1 MSMPTR
7 SLKEFMEPVPV
18 CNETA
23 GLATV
28 LKIFSFGNCDRLLV
42 VDRHEFPVGVVRLRT
57 LMPHIIIKN
66 NFQKGN
72 YLVTAIGFDLQ
83 QPLSHIDLPLI
94 EPVTTIAGH
103 FSPGQFWP
111 QLQEILSE
119 GTGREVALV
128 DPDGK
133 FLGMLDSIR
142 LLKCLVTESFVKDTA
157 ESIAH
162 PQHYPI
168 SEAIAKANAPPPITS
183 QELEAVEST
192 TLNSQPL
199 IIALKPLVELIEQ
212 LPLPLRL
219 QTADGVV
226 VSQNLTWRTQI
237 GDLDT
242 IENSIVETPL
252 IGSLQETD
260 AFSWNSD
267 NEEADRPSYL
277 QAANYSAADVN
288 ARKRTSL
295 QSTLMLHGEGEIKA
309 PSAEE
314 ETLAVALEQTLPIAA
329 PENGQERV
337 WQFVKI
343 PLHQNRSLEL
353 GVLNNKQTN
362 LTQLP
367 LNRAASNQVS
377 KSSEASLWLV
387 MAQDVTVEQLFAQE
401 LVAKNADLVQ
411 LNRFKDEFLA
421 CISHELKTPLTAVLG
436 LSSLLKDQLV
446 GCLNER
452 QLRYAQ
458 LIHQN
463 GRSLMTVVNDILDL
477 TRIETRQMEL
487 TLELVNISA
496 VCDRAYLQAQQ
507 LQQVKENGLEQSH
520 CQTRYTLDIE
530 SGLETF
536 VADELRLRQML
547 VHLLS
552 NALKFTEAEG
562 EIGLTVRR
570 WDGWI
575 AFNIWDTGIGIPD
588 AKQHLIFQKFQQLEN
603 PLTRK
608 FDGAGLGLV
617 LTQRLARLHGGDVS
631 FISKPGEGSQF
642 TLLLPPNP
650 PHNSAGVRSR
660 ELGES
665 DTQGDEEMRRNPYPQ
680 SLSRSPSL
688 VLIVEAV
695 PQYIEQV
702 SLQVADLGYRVAIAR
717 NGTEAIEKAR
727 RLQPLAV
734 LLNPL
739 LPLLSGWDVL
749 TILKS
754 DPQTKHIPVL
764 VTATQAEKATA
775 LKNRADGFLST
786 PIKQQALRQSL
797 NLYRQ
802 QQRNNCD
809 AVTILRLVPP
819 WELTH
824 SEDDDLLGSSE
835 RAVKYRVLE
844 ADDLEQAE
852 LLARVWHPDV
862 VLLDGG
868 SLEDP
873 LAYLHQFSECSSLA
887 SLPLVTLDR
896 QTTQAANQVSGLSV
910 FPCLAPER
918 NQLTAALSQVIQVA
932 AGMKCQPGILV
943 ADLTTL
949 PDLCHASS
957 EGQNH
962 SNIIRVKPKENIEDF
977 QAIPQEKSGEKS
989 EIHPSSFIL
998 PPSHEWLQALI
1009 QYLQTAGFRSLL
1021 SRSWGEV
1028 CRQVEHQS
1036 VDLVLIHLGD
1046 VLPPQPA
1053 LFEALTSLERM
1064 HGKPPILVVDHRE
1077 NADVVSEKTTLQQN
1091 SSNDIEA
1098 ALGAVATRILRQSP
1112 QSMPELLDHINQLL
1126 GEREWVMEEL

>member
-28 LKIFSFGNCDRLLV
+28 LKIFSFGNCDRLVV
-42 VDRHEFPVGVVRLRT
+42 VDKNEFPVGVLRLRT

-66 NFQKGN
+66 NLHKGN
-72 YLVTAIGFDLQ
+72 CLFTGIGFDLQ

-103 FSPGQFWP
+103 FSPSQFWP
-111 QLQEILSE
+111 QLQETLSE

-133 FLGMLDSIR
+133 FLGMLDSLR
-142 LLKCLVTESFVKDTA
+142 LLKFLLTESPVKDTA

-168 SEAIAKANAPPPITS
+168 SEAIAKTNAPPEITS
-183 QELEAVEST
+183 QELESAGIP
-192 TLNSQPL
+192 TLNPQPL
-199 IIALKPLVELIEQ
+199 IIALKPLMELIEQ

-219 QTADGVV
+219 QTGDGLV

-237 GDLDT
+237 GDTDT
-242 IENSIVETPL
+242 IENAIVETPL
-252 IGSLQETD
+252 IGVLQNTD
-260 AFSWNSD
+260 AFSRNSD
-267 NEEADRPSYL
+267 NEEPDRPSYS
-277 QAANYSAADVN
+277 QAANYSAVDVN
-288 ARKRTSL
+288 ARKKTPL
-295 QSTLMLHGEGEIKA
+295 QSTVMLCGEGEIKA
-309 PSAEE
+309 PSDEE
-314 ETLAVALEQTLPIAA
+314 ETFAVPLEQTLPIAA
-329 PENGQERV
+329 TENGQERV
-337 WQFVKI
+337 WEFVKI
-343 PLHQNRSLEL
+343 PLHQSRNLER
-353 GVLNNKQTN
+353 GALNNQQTN
-362 LTQLP
+362 LTQ
-367 LNRAASNQVS
+367 
-377 KSSEASLWLV
+377 LWLV
-387 MAQDVTVEQLFAQE
+387 MAQDVTDQQLFAQE

-446 GCLNER
+446 GGLNER

-507 LQQVKENGLEQSH
+507 LQQVKENGLEQSLP
-520 CQTRYTLDIE
+520 QTRYTFDIE

-562 EIGLTVRR
+562 EIGLRVRR

-575 AFNIWDTGIGIPD
+575 AFNVWDTGIGIPD

-650 PHNSAGVRSR
+650 PDNSAAVRSR

-665 DTQGDEEMRRNPYPQ
+665 DTEGDEEMRRNPYPQ

-702 SLQVADLGYRVAIAR
+702 SVQLADLGYQVAIAR
-717 NGTEAIEKAR
+717 NGTEAIEKSR

-739 LPLLSGWDVL
+739 VPLLSGWDVL

-754 DPQTKHIPVL
+754 DPQTKDIPVL

-775 LKNRADGFLST
+775 LKNRADGFLTT
-786 PIKQQALRQSL
+786 PVQQQALRQSL

-824 SEDDDLLGSSE
+824 SEDDDLLGSSSE

-844 ADDLEQAE
+844 ADDLEQAD

-873 LAYLHQFSECSSLA
+873 LAYLHQFSECRSLA

-910 FPCLAPER
+910 FPCLTPER

-949 PDLCHASS
+949 PDLCNASK
-957 EGQNH
+957 EGQNQ
-962 SNIIRVKPKENIEDF
+962 SNIIREKSKENLETL
-977 QAIPQEKSGEKS
+977 QAIPQEKSEEKS

-998 PPSHEWLQALI
+998 PPSQEWLQALI

-1036 VDLVLIHLGD
+1036 VDLVLLHLGD

-1064 HGKPPILVVDHRE
+1064 SGKPPILVLDHRE
-1077 NADVVSEKTTLQQN
+1077 NAEVVSGKAALQPN

-1112 QSMPELLDHINQLL
+1112 QSMPDLLDHINQLL
-1126 GEREWVMEEL
+1126 SDREWAMEDL